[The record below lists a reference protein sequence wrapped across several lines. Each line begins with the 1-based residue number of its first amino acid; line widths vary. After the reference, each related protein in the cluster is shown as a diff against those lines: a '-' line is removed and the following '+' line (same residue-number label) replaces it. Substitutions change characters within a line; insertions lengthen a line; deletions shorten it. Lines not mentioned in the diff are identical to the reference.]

1 MISFPADAADA
12 ANALEWFLPESG
24 GDCAVKLIEPICPET
39 FFFFFVFAYTVA
51 ALKGG
56 NVLGAMVMKL
66 LSNFH
71 LVWK

>member
-1 MISFPADAADA
+1 MISFPANAANA

-39 FFFFFVFAYTVA
+39 FFFFVFAYTVA

>member
-1 MISFPADAADA
+1 MQPMLLNGFCQSQ
-12 ANALEWFLPESG
+12 E
-24 GDCAVKLIEPICPET
+24 GDCAVKRIEPICPET
-39 FFFFFVFAYTVA
+39 FFFFVFAYTVA
-51 ALKGG
+51 ALKVG

>member
-1 MISFPADAADA
+1 MLLNSLSPFV
-12 ANALEWFLPESG
+12 L
-24 GDCAVKLIEPICPET
+24 KH
-39 FFFFFVFAYTVA
+39 FFFVFAYTVA

>member
-1 MISFPADAADA
+1 MLL
-12 ANALEWFLPESG
+12 NALSPFVL
-24 GDCAVKLIEPICPET
+24 KH
-39 FFFFFVFAYTVA
+39 FFFFVFAYTVA